1 MSSEVNAAP
10 PLNPSPCSI
19 PLDLNAPFPPYTE
32 PQLLDD
38 IVSVNKKGS
47 SDNKVAKGVFLL
59 IAGAVLVG
67 MLMFFSQ
74 NWLNARKVQ
83 MKASSGPKAAE
94 ETTQVFNPEKTGAAA
109 PKPKLGSDS
118 GAPPPSQVA
127 VATAIQPGATRNDGI
142 RPLRG
147 ADGKVMVNGQ
157 GRAMGVDASGNV
169 VEVPA
174 ITAMLDEPVAAKKPL
189 PGQSQSAGV
198 GPQPAAPK
206 PPSRYGGS
214 LFVGD
219 TPKPSNA
226 TTARGVDGSAAGD
239 AIAQT
244 QAQQISD
251 LLRSAGL
258 GGGAGAIGGVSGS
271 PATRTG
277 ATPPTPA
284 PSATPF
290 FGQPPGATLNS
301 APEQAR
307 PGSVG
312 AALFGSA
319 TPVSFAK
326 RMADQNLM
334 LPKGRQADCI
344 LTSRIVDDVPGF
356 TSCAL
361 AHDLYS
367 DNGRVLLMGRGSEL
381 TGEYGISNQLGSERL
396 FVTWTRLKTPDG
408 IEIDLSS
415 PGSDRLGTSGLPG
428 HLDNRWGARIG
439 AALLLSV
446 IKDVAVAVINN
457 QSKGST
463 GTSVSVQTSPG
474 QNTMNGT
481 SALAEEV
488 IKQTIKVRPRLTINE
503 GDRIAIYV
511 ARDLDF
517 SPVYALKTAG
527 TSGVTRLL
535 SK

>member
-1 MSSEVNAAP
+1 MSSEVNAAQ
-10 PLNPSPCSI
+10 PLNPLSQVSPSHTGN
-19 PLDLNAPFPPYTE
+19 PADLNAPFEPHAE
-32 PQLLDD
+32 PQVLDD

-47 SDNKVAKGVFLL
+47 SDNKVAKGIFLL
-59 IAGAVLVG
+59 VGGAVLVG
-67 MLMFFSQ
+67 VLMFFSQ
-74 NWLNARKVQ
+74 NWLNARKAQ
-83 MKASSGPKAAE
+83 MKTNNGPKAAE
-94 ETTQVFNPEKTGAAA
+94 DATQVFNPEKTGAVA

-118 GAPPPSQVA
+118 GAPPPSQAA
-127 VATAIQPGATRNDGI
+127 VSTAIQPGTARNDGI

-157 GRAMGVDASGNV
+157 GRAMGVDKDGNV

-174 ITAMLDEPVAAKKPL
+174 ITAMLDEPVATKKPL
-189 PGQSQSAGV
+189 PGQAQGAAV
-198 GPQPAAPK
+198 GQQAAAPK

-219 TPKPSNA
+219 TPKPSSA
-226 TTARGVDGSAAGD
+226 TADRGVDGTPAGD

-244 QAQQISD
+244 QAKQVSD
-251 LLRSAGL
+251 LLRSAGV
-258 GGGAGAIGGVSGS
+258 GGAQA
-271 PATRTG
+271 PRTG
-277 ATPPTPA
+277 ATSPTAA

-301 APEQAR
+301 APEQVR

-312 AALFGSA
+312 AALFSSA

-344 LTSRIVDDVPGF
+344 LTGRIVDDVPGF

-361 AHDLYS
+361 AQNMYS
-367 DNGRVLLMGRGSEL
+367 DNGRVLLLERGSEL

-457 QSKGST
+457 QSKSS
-463 GTSVSVQTSPG
+463 GTSVNVQTSPG

-481 SALAEEV
+481 AALAEEV

-527 TSGVTRLL
+527 TAGVTRLL
-535 SK
+535 SR

>member
-1 MSSEVNAAP
+1 MSSEVNSAP
-10 PLNPSPCSI
+10 PLNPLNPPSPA
-19 PLDLNAPFPPYTE
+19 DLNAPFPPHVE
-32 PQLLDD
+32 PPLLAADD

-47 SDNKVAKGVFLL
+47 SDNKVAKGIFLL
-59 IAGAVLVG
+59 VAGAVLVG
-67 MLMFFSQ
+67 VLMYFSQ
-74 NWLNARKVQ
+74 NWLNARKAQ
-83 MKASSGPKAAE
+83 MKTNSGPKAAE
-94 ETTQVFNPEKTGAAA
+94 DTSQVFNPEKTGAVA

-127 VATAIQPGATRNDGI
+127 VATAIQPGASRNDGI

-147 ADGKVMVNGQ
+147 ADGKVMVNAQ
-157 GRAMGVDASGNV
+157 GRAMGVDKDGNV

-174 ITAMLDEPVAAKKPL
+174 ITAMMDEPAAAKKAL
-189 PGQSQSAGV
+189 PGQAQGAAV
-198 GPQPAAPK
+198 GQQAAPK

-219 TPKPSNA
+219 TPKPAIAN
-226 TTARGVDGSAAGD
+226 TARGVDGSAAGD

-244 QAQQISD
+244 QAQQIAE
-251 LLRSAGL
+251 LLRAAGA
-258 GGGAGAIGGVSGS
+258 GGGAGGGQAS
-271 PATRTG
+271 RTG
-277 ATPPTPA
+277 AAPPTAA

-290 FGQPPGATLNS
+290 FGQPPGATLN
-301 APEQAR
+301 APPEQVR
-307 PGSVG
+307 PGTIGS
-312 AALFGSA
+312 ALFSSA

-326 RMADQNLM
+326 RMNDQNLL

-344 LTSRIVDDVPGF
+344 LTGRIVDDVPGF

-361 AHDLYS
+361 AQNLYS
-367 DNGRVLLMGRGSEL
+367 DNGRVLLLERGSEL

-396 FVTWTRLKTPDG
+396 FVTWSRVKTPDG

-446 IKDVAVAVINN
+446 VKDVAVAVINN
-457 QSKGST
+457 QSKSS
-463 GTSVSVQTSPG
+463 GTAVNVQTSPG

-527 TSGVTRLL
+527 TAGATRLL